1 MSINTIGNAEN
12 DRIAFITLHGFE
24 IFDEERLFPIILE
37 EVFLFRCA
45 LPPLGKQFIN
55 QVLLRYA
62 ERNHTK
68 TAVRIFLN
76 ILIDQIN
83 NKLCFLPAYLVIN
96 NLTHSTLQAAFFS
109 ILAVAFLS
117 HILARIMKAPVT
129 VFLIAGIL
137 PSVPGAGIYR
147 TVYYLIQ
154 GDQALSTHY
163 LISTLHTA
171 GAIALA
177 IFITDSVVNL
187 VHLYHEGSHARRN

>member
-1 MSINTIGNAEN
+1 MIIQVFSAFWAVAMFSILTE
-12 DRIAFITLHGFE
+12 T
-24 IFDEERLFPIILE
+24 P
-37 EVFLFRCA
+37 
-45 LPPLGKQFIN
+45 K
-55 QVLLRYA
+55 
-62 ERNHTK
+62 K
-68 TAVRIFLN
+68 
-76 ILIDQIN
+76 
-83 NKLCFLPAYLVIN
+83 FLPYAAFSGGFAWWAYLVIN

-129 VFLIAGIL
+129 VFLI
-137 PSVPGAGIYR
+137 AGIYR

>member
-1 MSINTIGNAEN
+1 MS
-12 DRIAFITLHGFE
+12 
-24 IFDEERLFPIILE
+24 
-37 EVFLFRCA
+37 
-45 LPPLGKQFIN
+45 
-55 QVLLRYA
+55 
-62 ERNHTK
+62 
-68 TAVRIFLN
+68 
-76 ILIDQIN
+76 
-83 NKLCFLPAYLVIN
+83 N
-96 NLTHSTLQAAFFS
+96 NLTQSTLQAAFFS
-109 ILAVAFLS
+109 ILAGAFLS

>member
-1 MSINTIGNAEN
+1 MIIQVFSAFWAVAMFSILTE
-12 DRIAFITLHGFE
+12 T
-24 IFDEERLFPIILE
+24 P
-37 EVFLFRCA
+37 
-45 LPPLGKQFIN
+45 K
-55 QVLLRYA
+55 
-62 ERNHTK
+62 K
-68 TAVRIFLN
+68 
-76 ILIDQIN
+76 
-83 NKLCFLPAYLVIN
+83 FLPYAAFSGGFAWWAYLVIN

-129 VFLIAGIL
+129 VFLLAGIL

-154 GDQALSTHY
+154 GDQTLSTHY

>member
-1 MSINTIGNAEN
+1 MIIQVFSAFWAVAMFSILTE
-12 DRIAFITLHGFE
+12 T
-24 IFDEERLFPIILE
+24 P
-37 EVFLFRCA
+37 
-45 LPPLGKQFIN
+45 K
-55 QVLLRYA
+55 
-62 ERNHTK
+62 K
-68 TAVRIFLN
+68 
-76 ILIDQIN
+76 
-83 NKLCFLPAYLVIN
+83 FLPYAAFSGGFAWWAYLVIN

-147 TVYYLIQ
+147 TVYYLI
-154 GDQALSTHY
+154 
-163 LISTLHTA
+163 STLHTA

>member
-1 MSINTIGNAEN
+1 MSLHAVWKEDFYDHTGIQCVLGDRDVLDPDGNSKAIFTI
-12 DRIAFITLHGFE
+12 
-24 IFDEERLFPIILE
+24 
-37 EVFLFRCA
+37 C
-45 LPPLGKQFIN
+45 
-55 QVLLRYA
+55 
-62 ERNHTK
+62 
-68 TAVRIFLN
+68 RIFRR
-76 ILIDQIN
+76 
-83 NKLCFLPAYLVIN
+83 FRLVGV
-96 NLTHSTLQAAFFS
+96 FGD
-109 ILAVAFLS
+109 
-117 HILARIMKAPVT
+117 HILARIKKAPVT

-137 PSVPGAGIYR
+137 PTVPGAGIYR

>member
-1 MSINTIGNAEN
+1 MIIQVFSAFWAVAMFSILTE
-12 DRIAFITLHGFE
+12 T
-24 IFDEERLFPIILE
+24 P
-37 EVFLFRCA
+37 
-45 LPPLGKQFIN
+45 K
-55 QVLLRYA
+55 
-62 ERNHTK
+62 K
-68 TAVRIFLN
+68 
-76 ILIDQIN
+76 
-83 NKLCFLPAYLVIN
+83 FLPYAAFSGGFAWWAYLVIN
-96 NLTHSTLQAAFFS
+96 NLTHS

>member
-1 MSINTIGNAEN
+1 MIIQVFSAFWAVAMFSILTE
-12 DRIAFITLHGFE
+12 T
-24 IFDEERLFPIILE
+24 P
-37 EVFLFRCA
+37 
-45 LPPLGKQFIN
+45 K
-55 QVLLRYA
+55 
-62 ERNHTK
+62 K
-68 TAVRIFLN
+68 
-76 ILIDQIN
+76 
-83 NKLCFLPAYLVIN
+83 FLPYAAFSGGFAWWAYLVIN

-177 IFITDSVVNL
+177 IFITDSAVNL

>member
-1 MSINTIGNAEN
+1 MSLHAVWKEDFYDHTGIQCVLGDRDVLDPDGNSKAIFTI
-12 DRIAFITLHGFE
+12 
-24 IFDEERLFPIILE
+24 
-37 EVFLFRCA
+37 C
-45 LPPLGKQFIN
+45 
-55 QVLLRYA
+55 
-62 ERNHTK
+62 
-68 TAVRIFLN
+68 RIFRRFRLVGVFG
-76 ILIDQIN
+76 DQ
-83 NKLCFLPAYLVIN
+83 
-96 NLTHSTLQAAFFS
+96 NLTHSTLQATFFS
-109 ILAVAFLS
+109 ILAMAFLS
-117 HILARIMKAPVT
+117 HILARIKKAPVT

-137 PSVPGAGIYR
+137 PTVPGAGIYR

>member
-1 MSINTIGNAEN
+1 MIIQVFSAFWAVAMFSILTE
-12 DRIAFITLHGFE
+12 T
-24 IFDEERLFPIILE
+24 P
-37 EVFLFRCA
+37 
-45 LPPLGKQFIN
+45 K
-55 QVLLRYA
+55 
-62 ERNHTK
+62 K
-68 TAVRIFLN
+68 
-76 ILIDQIN
+76 
-83 NKLCFLPAYLVIN
+83 FLPYAAFSGGFAWWAYLVIN
-96 NLTHSTLQAAFFS
+96 NLTHSTLQA
-109 ILAVAFLS
+109 AFLS

-154 GDQALSTHY
+154 GDQTLSTHY

>member
-1 MSINTIGNAEN
+1 MIIQVFS
-12 DRIAFITLHGFE
+12 AFW
-24 IFDEERLFPIILE
+24 
-37 EVFLFRCA
+37 
-45 LPPLGKQFIN
+45 
-55 QVLLRYA
+55 
-62 ERNHTK
+62 
-68 TAVRIFLN
+68 AV
-76 ILIDQIN
+76 
-83 NKLCFLPAYLVIN
+83 AM
-96 NLTHSTLQAAFFS
+96 FS
-109 ILAVAFLS
+109 ILTETPKKF
-117 HILARIMKAPVT
+117 
-129 VFLIAGIL
+129 L

>member
-1 MSINTIGNAEN
+1 MIIQVFSAFWAVAMFSILTE
-12 DRIAFITLHGFE
+12 T
-24 IFDEERLFPIILE
+24 P
-37 EVFLFRCA
+37 
-45 LPPLGKQFIN
+45 K
-55 QVLLRYA
+55 
-62 ERNHTK
+62 K
-68 TAVRIFLN
+68 
-76 ILIDQIN
+76 
-83 NKLCFLPAYLVIN
+83 FLPYAAFSGGFAWWAYLVIN
-96 NLTHSTLQAAFFS
+96 NLTHST
-109 ILAVAFLS
+109 AFLS

-154 GDQALSTHY
+154 GDQTLSTHY

>member
-1 MSINTIGNAEN
+1 MIIQVFSAFWAVAMFSILTE
-12 DRIAFITLHGFE
+12 T
-24 IFDEERLFPIILE
+24 P
-37 EVFLFRCA
+37 
-45 LPPLGKQFIN
+45 K
-55 QVLLRYA
+55 
-62 ERNHTK
+62 K
-68 TAVRIFLN
+68 
-76 ILIDQIN
+76 
-83 NKLCFLPAYLVIN
+83 FLPYAAFSGGFAWWAYLVIN

-117 HILARIMKAPVT
+117 HIL
-129 VFLIAGIL
+129 

-154 GDQALSTHY
+154 GDQTLSTHY

>member
-1 MSINTIGNAEN
+1 MVMVIQTIG
-12 DRIAFITLHGFE
+12 AFFAVASFT
-24 IFDEERLFPIILE
+24 RILE
-37 EVFLFRCA
+37 LPRRFLMWYGTAGA
-45 LPPLGKQFIN
+45 LCWLVYLN
-55 QVLLRYA
+55 
-62 ERNHTK
+62 
-68 TAVRIFLN
+68 VRDGAGSK
-76 ILIDQIN
+76 IL
-83 NKLCFLPAYLVIN
+83 
-96 NLTHSTLQAAFFS
+96 AAFAAG
-109 ILAVAFLS
+109 LAVAVFS
-117 HILARIMKAPVT
+117 HLAARILKAPVT

-137 PSVPGAGIYR
+137 PTVPGAGIYR

>member
-1 MSINTIGNAEN
+1 MIIQVFSAFWAVAMFSILTE
-12 DRIAFITLHGFE
+12 T
-24 IFDEERLFPIILE
+24 P
-37 EVFLFRCA
+37 
-45 LPPLGKQFIN
+45 K
-55 QVLLRYA
+55 
-62 ERNHTK
+62 K
-68 TAVRIFLN
+68 
-76 ILIDQIN
+76 
-83 NKLCFLPAYLVIN
+83 FLPYAAFSGGFAWWAYLVIN

-129 VFLIAGIL
+129 VFLIAGIF
-137 PSVPGAGIYR
+137 R